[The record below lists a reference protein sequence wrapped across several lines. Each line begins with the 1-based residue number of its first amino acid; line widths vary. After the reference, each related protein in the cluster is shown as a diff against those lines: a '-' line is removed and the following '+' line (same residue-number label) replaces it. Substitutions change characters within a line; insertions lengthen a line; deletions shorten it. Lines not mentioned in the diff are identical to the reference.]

1 MCARPARLLHGALV
15 LVSSERV
22 EESQGTEHWERMGLE
37 SDIFKWK
44 KNPLQETQ
52 EIRIQRWLGVP
63 SKSLLEIKP

>member
-37 SDIFKWK
+37 SKIFKWK

-52 EIRIQRWLGVP
+52 EIRI
-63 SKSLLEIKP
+63 